1 MDDLAQLINASA
13 SHQELLENG
22 PPAQPLQFPPPKI
35 GNAQR
40 TTAIVHNPVTAE
52 EAQVPNVV
60 YEVGGM
66 APNRGYW
73 IGRKLKKAIYGLY

>member
-1 MDDLAQLINASA
+1 M
-13 SHQELLENG
+13 
-22 PPAQPLQFPPPKI
+22 
-35 GNAQR
+35 
-40 TTAIVHNPVTAE
+40 HNPVTAE

-73 IGRKLKKAIYGLY
+73 IGRKLKKLFMAASDLAPSSNCDQVQPGQVRISDLEVRQCGR